1 MVIVFMSKKVK
12 ARKKYTVLIVDD
24 EPVNVATLTS
34 MLSPEYEILEANS
47 GQEACRIAE
56 ESIPDVILLDIVMPE
71 MDGFEVL
78 AKLKES
84 DDVQDIPIII
94 ITALNTIETEEK
106 ALRLGATDY
115 ITKPFHAGIVQL
127 RVENQI
133 KIIERDSIEHDLN
146 VVLKLKSELITAK
159 DQANAS
165 SKAKSEF
172 LERMSHEMRTPMNAI
187 MGMAQIAQVSEDK
200 EKVTKCLGEIY
211 DASRHLMRLISN
223 VLDVSGGSSALSLA
237 ESKFSF
243 DSLIAYV
250 SERINPDAI
259 KKQQT
264 LIVNIDKS
272 VPPILIGDEK
282 RLSQVIIHLLT
293 NALAFSPNASE
304 VCLNISIS
312 SEEDEIII
320 LKVDVVD
327 NGVGIAEEHKI
338 KLFSVF
344 EQGDG
349 SFTRQHGGIGV
360 SLALSKYIVEMMGG
374 TIWVESELGKGSTFS
389 FTAKV
394 IRCP

>member
-1 MVIVFMSKKVK
+1 MSKKAK
-12 ARKKYTVLIVDD
+12 ARKKYTVLVVDD
-24 EPVNVATLTS
+24 EPVNVSALTS
-34 MLSPEYEILEANS
+34 MLSPEYEIYEASS
-47 GQEACRIAE
+47 GQEACRVAGE
-56 ESIPDVILLDIVMPE
+56 FIPDVILLDIVMPE

-78 AKLKES
+78 AKLKASEEL
-84 DDVQDIPIII
+84 QDIPVII

-127 RVENQI
+127 RVHNQI
-133 KIIERDSIEHDLN
+133 KILERDSIEHDLN
-146 VVLKLKSELITAK
+146 VVLKLKAELITAK

-200 EKVTKCLGEIY
+200 DKVKKCLGEIY

-223 VLDVSGGSSALSLA
+223 VLDVSGGSSSLSLA
-237 ESKFSF
+237 ETKFSF

-250 SERINPDAI
+250 SERVNPEAV
-259 KKQQT
+259 KRQQK
-264 LIVNIDKS
+264 LVVDIDKALPS
-272 VPPILIGDEK
+272 ILIGDEK
-282 RLSQVIIHLLT
+282 RLAQVIVHLLT
-293 NALAFSPNASE
+293 NAFAFSPNDSE
-304 VCLNISIS
+304 VCLKIGIS
-312 SEEDEIII
+312 SEEEEIIV
-320 LKVDVVD
+320 LRVDVID

-349 SFTRQHGGIGV
+349 SYTRQHGGIGV

-394 IRCP
+394 VRCP